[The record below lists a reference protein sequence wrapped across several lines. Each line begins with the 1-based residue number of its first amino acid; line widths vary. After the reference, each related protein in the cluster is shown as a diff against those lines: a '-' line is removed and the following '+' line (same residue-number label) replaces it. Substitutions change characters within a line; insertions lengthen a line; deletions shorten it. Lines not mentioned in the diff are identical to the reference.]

1 MFLVHFGC
9 TIGLSVF
16 LSKLHFSQQQWELIF
31 SSYSR
36 KESTFTKMTFT
47 KMMKNSL
54 NFNRFGLH
62 LLKTLSLVCPWIRT
76 FDLQLA
82 GDGGLSL
89 GVLGSTGVHAAI
101 KAAGLTNLQGANALI
116 WDLTVLGV
124 VADDHLIFQPLN
136 FRLKVGDEKYS

>member
-1 MFLVHFGC
+1 
-9 TIGLSVF
+9 
-16 LSKLHFSQQQWELIF
+16 
-31 SSYSR
+31 
-36 KESTFTKMTFT
+36 MT
-47 KMMKNSL
+47 KNSL

-116 WDLTVLGV
+116 
-124 VADDHLIFQPLN
+124 
-136 FRLKVGDEKYS
+136 